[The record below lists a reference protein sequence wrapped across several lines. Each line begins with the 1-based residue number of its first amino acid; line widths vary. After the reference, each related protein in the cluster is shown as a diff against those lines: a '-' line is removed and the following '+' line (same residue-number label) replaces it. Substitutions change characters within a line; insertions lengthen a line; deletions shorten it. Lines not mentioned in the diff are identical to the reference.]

1 MSIERHGP
9 RPRAFL
15 ATLATLLPGAVAA
28 DTFELDSGA
37 KVEAPVLKETEDD
50 VFVDLGHAVIALPRR
65 RIVSREASGEKTAAA
80 GEEKAESIYFTREGE
95 RAAIKTHAEAFG
107 DAVVRI
113 QTPRGLGSG
122 FVVHAKEGY
131 VVTNHHVIE
140 LEQKIQA
147 TFFIKRGA
155 EYEKV
160 SKEKVRIVALNPFLD
175 LALLKVEEMG
185 DLDLPQV
192 YLAPPEREARVG
204 DPVFAI
210 GNPLGFERSVSEGI
224 VGKADREIEGVL
236 YIQTTAAIN
245 PGNSGGPLF
254 NERGEVIGITNMK
267 VLFGEGLGFAIPVRA
282 LRDFLKHREA
292 FAYDKDNPNSGYR
305 YLPPPRKG
313 DIPRK

>member
-1 MSIERHGP
+1 MKLYEP
-9 RPRAFL
+9 RSAMRRAITVSL
-15 ATLATLLPGAVAA
+15 VLLPASVSA
-28 DTFELDSGA
+28 DTFVLDSGA
-37 KVEAPVLKETEDD
+37 KVEAPVLKETDDD
-50 VFVDLGHAVIALPRR
+50 VFVDLGHAIIALPRR
-65 RIVSREASGEKTAAA
+65 RISSRATGDEKGEPV
-80 GEEKAESIYFTREGE
+80 GEEKAESIYFTRAGE
-95 RAAIKTHAEAFG
+95 MAAIKTHAEAFG

-131 VVTNHHVIE
+131 IVTNHHVIE

-147 TFFIKRGA
+147 TFFIKKGS
-155 EYEKV
+155 EYEKI

-175 LALLKVEEMG
+175 LALLKVDDIA
-185 DLDLPQV
+185 DLKLPQL
-192 YLAPPEREARVG
+192 YLAPADHDAKVG

-210 GNPLGFERSVSEGI
+210 GNPLGLERSVSEGI
-224 VGKADREIEGVL
+224 VSKANREIEGIL

-267 VLFGEGLGFAIPVRA
+267 VLFGEGLGFAIPVSV
-282 LRDFLKHREA
+282 LREFLKHREA
-292 FAYDKDNPNSGYR
+292 FAYDKDNQNSGHR

-313 DIPRK
+313 DVTRK

>member
-1 MSIERHGP
+1 MKTRC
-9 RPRAFL
+9 RACRALLLLFSL
-15 ATLATLLPGAVAA
+15 APPLAA
-28 DTFELDSGA
+28 DVFHLDSGA

-50 VFVDLGHAVIALPRR
+50 VFIDLGHAVIAIPKR
-65 RIVSREASGEKTAAA
+65 RISSRAA
-80 GEEKAESIYFTREGE
+80 GEAVEAPANEEKAESIYFVRQGE
-95 RAAIKTHAEAFG
+95 RAPIKTHAETFG

-122 FVVHAKEGY
+122 FVVHAREGF

-147 TFFIKRGA
+147 TFFIKRGS

-160 SKEKVRIVALNPFLD
+160 TKDKVRIVALNPFLD
-175 LALLKVEEMG
+175 LALLKIEELG
-185 DLDLPQV
+185 DLQLPQV
-192 YLAPPEREARVG
+192 YLAPVEHELKVG

-210 GNPLGFERSVSEGI
+210 GNPLGLERSVSEGI
-224 VGKADREIEGVL
+224 VSKPDRELEGIL
-236 YIQTTAAIN
+236 YVQTTAAIN

-254 NERGEVIGITNMK
+254 NERGEVTGITNMK

-282 LRDFLKHREA
+282 LREFLKHREA

-313 DIPRK
+313 EPKQK